1 MSKLNLKAKER
12 IIFALDVSTLDE
24 VERWVDLLKD
34 HIGAFKVGK
43 QLFTACGPT
52 VLDAVQEKGGNIFL
66 DLKFHDIPNT
76 VAGAIR
82 ETQRPG
88 IIMIDIHALGGYD
101 MMAAAREA
109 VESFE
114 GDGKPKLLAVTVLT
128 SLNKESL
135 NDIGID
141 KEPMEMVLKLSAL
154 AKRAGLDGV
163 IASSLEAQ
171 GIRKEMGDDFLIVTP
186 GIRPAVRETGDQK
199 RVATPRDA
207 IDNGADYLVIGRPI
221 RKSPDPV
228 ATVKDITEE
237 IERAIG
243 KG

>member
-1 MSKLNLKAKER
+1 MSNRLKLAAKER
-12 IIFALDVSTLDE
+12 IIFALDVSTLEE

-43 QLFTACGPT
+43 QLFTACGPK
-52 VLDAVQEKGGNIFL
+52 VLDLIQEKGGKIFL

-82 ETQRPG
+82 EAQRPG
-88 IIMIDIHALGGYD
+88 VIMINIHALGGYD
-101 MMAAAREA
+101 MMVAAREA
-109 VESFE
+109 IESTPKE
-114 GDGKPKLLAVTVLT
+114 TRPKLLAVTVLT
-128 SLNKESL
+128 SLNGECL
-135 NDIGID
+135 HDIGID
-141 KEPMEMVLKLSAL
+141 KEPMELVLKLSSL

-163 IASSLEAQ
+163 VASSLEAEA
-171 GIRKEMGDDFLIVTP
+171 IRKEMGDDFLIVTP
-186 GIRPAVRETGDQK
+186 GIRPAVKETGDQK

-221 RKSPDPV
+221 RQSPDPV

-237 IERAIG
+237 IEG
-243 KG
+243 GL

>member
-171 GIRKEMGDDFLIVTP
+171 AIRKEMGDDFLIVTP

>member
-1 MSKLNLKAKER
+1 MSNKLKLAAKER
-12 IIFALDVSTLDE
+12 IIFALDVSTLEE

-43 QLFTACGPT
+43 QLFTACGPK
-52 VLDAVQEKGGNIFL
+52 VLDLIQEKGCKIFL

-76 VAGAIR
+76 VAGAIG
-82 ETQRPG
+82 EAQIPG
-88 IIMIDIHALGGYD
+88 VIMIDIHALGGYD
-101 MMAAAREA
+101 MMVAAREA
-109 VESFE
+109 VDNFGEE
-114 GDGKPKLLAVTVLT
+114 EKPKLLAVTLLT
-128 SLNKESL
+128 SINREGLMA
-135 NDIGID
+135 IGID
-141 KEPMEMVLKLSAL
+141 KDPMELVLNLSSL

-171 GIRKEMGDDFLIVTP
+171 AIREEMGEDFLIVTP
-186 GIRPAVRETGDQK
+186 GIRPAVKETGDQK

-237 IERAIG
+237 IERLL
-243 KG
+243 